1 MAEAQ
6 FWIGVHGVIT
16 EHGRVLVLRRA
27 PRMIYRPG
35 HWDLPGGHLA
45 VNESIEQCLLREVAE
60 ETGLQVELERM
71 IGLNKAPAGPW
82 VQVIYACRMNR
93 PRRDVTLRPEE
104 HDDARWAT
112 VAEIR
117 ELENLIPYLDAVLR
131 RGFLDYL
138 AR

>member
-6 FWIGVHGVIT
+6 FWIGVHGVIA
-16 EHGRVLVLRRA
+16 EDGRVLVLRRA
-27 PRMIYRPG
+27 PRTVYRPG

-60 ETGLQVELERM
+60 ETGLNVEIERM

-82 VQVIYACRMNR
+82 VQALYACRTNR
-93 PRRDVTLRPEE
+93 GRGDLRLSPE
-104 HDDARWAT
+104 HDDARWTT

-117 ELENLIPYLDAVLR
+117 ELHNLIPYLDAVLR
-131 RGFLDYL
+131 HGLLDYL

>member
-6 FWIGVHGVIT
+6 FWIGVHGVIA
-16 EHGRVLVLRRA
+16 EDGRVLVLRRA
-27 PRMIYRPG
+27 PHTVYRPG

-60 ETGLQVELERM
+60 ETGLNVEIERM

-82 VQVIYACRMNR
+82 VQMLYACRTNR
-93 PRRDVTLRPEE
+93 GRGDLRLSPEE

-117 ELENLIPYLDAVLR
+117 ELDNLIPYLDAVLR
-131 RGFLDYL
+131 RGLLDYL